1 VPVGTDHAGD
11 DVTDRHAV
19 AHLRNRAYVVMFKD
33 LERRILKPGLLRTK
47 VCDLGGHR
55 LGFAGDIFLPRCI
68 AIEAPRGL
76 ATTFS
81 DAGIRIDTGGLA
93 QFSSSLLMWVGT
105 HDYLLSDLSILDF
118 VKN

>member
-1 VPVGTDHAGD
+1 
-11 DVTDRHAV
+11 
-19 AHLRNRAYVVMFKD
+19 
-33 LERRILKPGLLRTK
+33 
-47 VCDLGGHR
+47 
-55 LGFAGDIFLPRCI
+55 
-68 AIEAPRGL
+68 L